1 MPNPPEPDLS
11 NEQHYSSLIAFVKLL
26 RQMGFKVR
34 RKRSGK
40 LEVRLAASAHPLEG
54 FLLADCI
61 NLAEEH
67 GLFNCRVFG
76 TARVNA
82 PLVVSLWLEALEEPS
97 LEEPSEAPLFDRV
110 EVPEDYFDLA
120 DALDRMVLQFDFDS
134 PTGIEFTGQLMHA
147 SEAFIDYEGDYG
159 NVEALE
165 ATLEDLRPE
174 DLERWRAVRYGA
186 SGLRFWLD
194 HFDFAFNSALGLK
207 DEWLIVQCV
216 GPPDRGY
223 VGDRMLFLLEREAFE
238 ELRVPI
244 TYRTAIN

>member
-1 MPNPPEPDLS
+1 MPNPSEPDLS
-11 NEQHYSSLIAFVKLL
+11 DEQHFSSLSAFVKLL

-34 RKRSGK
+34 RQRSGK
-40 LEVRLAASAHPLEG
+40 LEVRLAASAHPFEG
-54 FLLADCI
+54 FLLADCVH
-61 NLAEEH
+61 LAEEH

-76 TARVNA
+76 TARANA
-82 PLVVSLWLEALEEPS
+82 PLVVSLWLEELKKPGEP
-97 LEEPSEAPLFDRV
+97 PLHKRV

-120 DALDRMVLQFDFDS
+120 EALDRVVLQFDFDS
-134 PTGIEFTGQLMHA
+134 PAGIEFTSQLMYA

-165 ATLEDLRPE
+165 ATLEAVRPE
-174 DLERWRAVRYGA
+174 DLERWRAMRYGA

-194 HFDFAFNSALGLK
+194 HFDLAFHSALDLK

-244 TYRTAIN
+244 TYRTAVN